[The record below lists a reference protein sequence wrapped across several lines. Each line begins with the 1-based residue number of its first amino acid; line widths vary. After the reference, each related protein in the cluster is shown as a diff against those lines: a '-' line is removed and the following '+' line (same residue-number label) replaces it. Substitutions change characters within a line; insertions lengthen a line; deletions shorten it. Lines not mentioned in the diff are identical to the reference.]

1 MKRETTRYGLILC
14 ADDSG
19 CAVVRFRSVPTADEH
34 DVDAEA
40 DLCDGRGFQSPEP
53 GSIPG
58 SVSKTKGQ

>member
-1 MKRETTRYGLILC
+1 MSEQIRQGLVLC

-19 CAVVRFRSVPTADEH
+19 CAVVRFRIVPTAQQN

-40 DLCDGRGFQSPEP
+40 DLVDGKGFQSPEP

-58 SVSKTKGQ
+58 SVSSD